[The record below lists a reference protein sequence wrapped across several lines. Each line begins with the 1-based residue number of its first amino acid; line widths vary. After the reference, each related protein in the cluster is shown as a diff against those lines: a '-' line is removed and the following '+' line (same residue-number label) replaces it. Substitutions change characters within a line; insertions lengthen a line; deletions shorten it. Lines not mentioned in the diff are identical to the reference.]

1 MIDVQLF
8 KKLFPHCREPDEWV
22 SVLNDVLPKN
32 NINTPERVAAFI
44 AQCGHE
50 SGGWRVFSENLNYSA
65 AGLDAVFGKYFK
77 RAGRNANSYAR
88 NPEKIANIVYANRMG
103 NEDESSGDGWKYRGR
118 GPIQITGKNNY
129 SAFAKE
135 SGIDVVS
142 NPDLIAEDKDVAL
155 KSAIWFWNKN
165 NLNKYAD
172 IGDITRMTRII
183 NGGYNGLEDRID
195 KYNKILE
202 SIHGIDDSVLYTVL
216 KKGMRSDGVKMLQE
230 KLGITSDGIFG
241 KDTEDAVKAFQ
252 YSKKLVADG
261 IAGPKTLEAIFKD

>member
-1 MIDVQLF
+1 
-8 KKLFPHCREPDEWV
+8 LFPRCIEPDEWV
-22 SVLNDVLPKN
+22 SALNDVLPKN
-32 NINTPERVAAFI
+32 EINTPERVAAFI

-65 AGLDAVFGKYFK
+65 SGLDAVFGKYFK

-103 NEDESSGDGWKYRGR
+103 NGDESSGDGWKYRGR

-135 SGIDVVS
+135 TGIDVVS
-142 NPDLIAEDKDVAL
+142 NPDLIVEDKDVAL

-202 SIHGIDDSVLYTVL
+202 SIRGIEDIDDNDLCTVL